1 MLCLFRFVDKVFCSI
16 AQEDEVNM
24 SFIVAVVYG
33 AGIGAVE
40 GAMAAERVRSLD
52 GLAFSLL
59 FESLLNDG
67 SPRN

>member
-1 MLCLFRFVDKVFCSI
+1 
-16 AQEDEVNM
+16 M